1 VLANYWRCLPRDSL
15 HSRHVKTI
23 VNTAHAIGPVE

>member
-1 VLANYWRCLPRDSL
+1 MRNYWTCLDREIV

-23 VNTAHAIGPVE
+23 VNTEHALQPSG